1 MMTTEADQMQ
11 GGGCEEKISVSVRL
25 RPLNDKEMLRNDS
38 PDWECINSTTIMYRS
53 HLSISDRSMYPSAYS
68 FDRVFGPECCTRQ
81 VYDQGAKEVAFS
93 VVSGVNASVF
103 AYGQTSSGKTYT
115 MSGITH
121 CTLVDIYDYIDKH
134 KEREFILKFS
144 AMEIYNESV
153 RDLLSTDSTPLRL
166 LDDPEKG
173 TVVEKLTEE
182 TLRDWNH
189 FKELLSVC
197 EAQRQIGETAL
208 NEVSSRSHQILRLTV
223 ESTAREFFTN
233 DKFSTLTATVNFIDL
248 AGSERASQSLSAGT
262 RLKEGCHINRSL
274 LTLGTVIRKL
284 SKGKTGHIPFRDSKL
299 TRILQSSLGGNARTA
314 IICTMSPARIHVEQS
329 RNTLLFASCAKE
341 VTTNAQVNVVMS
353 DKALV
358 KHLQRELAKLE
369 SELRSPGQP
378 SVASDA
384 TALLTEKD
392 LEVEKLKKEVFQL
405 AQELEQARCEI
416 EDLRRMV
423 EEGKQGPKE
432 TQSTESAEVLVEEH
446 QYPKLRVRSTWD
458 SENTTPLSP
467 MSARRSSLSPR
478 SSEYSYDEENVF
490 QLSDFRIDSG
500 SSSPFQQHV
509 YVTPFPEVQ
518 HGAETKDQSEVHTE
532 ETEARPDVPRERRNA
547 SSTVVIFP
555 SPDEGYA
562 EEEGVDEMAEES
574 DGDSEDDCR
583 EVRCIETEMSDVT
596 RHPEENIPQSS
607 PDRFEIVNAEEP
619 VCVTK
624 PKNLQLS
631 IEAEEEEEEPVC
643 VTEPKNIQPPV
654 EAEKEEEEK
663 EESEERV
670 KEVSSAST
678 QPKQESKLIKAPPP
692 CCDFKSSPD
701 EFGTNMPNLRTS
713 SNPTPPV
720 FITPSPEKPF
730 SWLTE
735 RESQPFRGMKLTR
748 SRSCRASVL
757 SSPSPF
763 WFEKDADT
771 PPSWYDKGFVKAAE
785 RRNLE
790 MCHVKNERLLQ
801 DEFSGRSTPATWIER
816 SLSDTQTAHA
826 ASHGG
831 DSNEM
836 SSPNESLSRPSDVSV
851 FELQTSGSPSTSQEK
866 TEETATQKDKR
877 IIHRSMEEIEQKFLA
892 LNSTKSFKDAAL
904 DPIQDYLDT
913 PLNWPEEFKR
923 LQREIIELWHT
934 CNVSMAHRSYFF
946 LLFRGDQRDCL
957 YLEVELR
964 RLKYIAHN
972 SKASDDLSL
981 VSSTRALTRERFKL
995 SKLMQRKLS
1004 KEERENLFLR
1014 WGVGLNTRHRRVQ
1027 LAHRL
1032 WSDYKDMGHVRE
1044 SASLVGKLHGFVD
1057 MNLTSS
1063 DMFAINFA
1071 FKPPRPK
1078 KSSLWKRS
1086 VLSLSF
1092 L

>member
-1 MMTTEADQMQ
+1 MTTEADQMQ
-11 GGGCEEKISVSVRL
+11 GPSGGGGGCEEKISVSVRL

-153 RDLLSTDSTPLRL
+153 RDLLSTDSSPLRL

-378 SVASDA
+378 SVVASDA
-384 TALLTEKD
+384 TTALLTEKD

-405 AQELEQARCEI
+405 AQELKQARCEI

-423 EEGKQGPKE
+423 GEGKQGPKE
-432 TQSTESAEVLVEEH
+432 TLSTEVVLEH

-467 MSARRSSLSPR
+467 ISAHRSSLSPR
-478 SSEYSYDEENVF
+478 SSEYSYDDNVF

-500 SSSPFQQHV
+500 SSSPFHQHAF
-509 YVTPFPEVQ
+509 VTP
-518 HGAETKDQSEVHTE
+518 HGAETKDHSKVHTE
-532 ETEARPDVPRERRNA
+532 ETEAQPNA
-547 SSTVVIFP
+547 SSTLVIFP
-555 SPDEGYA
+555 SPGEEGYA
-562 EEEGVDEMAEES
+562 EEERVGKET
-574 DGDSEDDCR
+574 DGNSEDDCR
-583 EVRCIETEMSDVT
+583 E
-596 RHPEENIPQSS
+596 
-607 PDRFEIVNAEEP
+607 
-619 VCVTK
+619 

-631 IEAEEEEEEPVC
+631 IEAEEEEEPE
-643 VTEPKNIQPPV
+643 
-654 EAEKEEEEK
+654 EKEEEE
-663 EESEERV
+663 EEERV

-678 QPKQESKLIKAPPP
+678 EPKQESKLIKTPPP

-701 EFGTNMPNLRTS
+701 EFGTSRLS
-713 SNPTPPV
+713 SSTPMPPV

-735 RESQPFRGMKLTR
+735 RESQPVRGMKLTR

-757 SSPSPF
+757 SSSSPS
-763 WFEKDADT
+763 WFEKDAADT
-771 PPSWYDKGFVKAAE
+771 PPSWYDKAAE
-785 RRNLE
+785 MRDI
-790 MCHVKNERLLQ
+790 KN
-801 DEFSGRSTPATWIER
+801 ER
-816 SLSDTQTAHA
+816 SLSDTQTAYA
-826 ASHGG
+826 TASSH
-831 DSNEM
+831 NEM
-836 SSPNESLSRPSDVSV
+836 SSSPNESLSRPSDVSV
-851 FELQTSGSPSTSQEK
+851 FELQSPSTSQEK
-866 TEETATQKDKR
+866 TEETAAQKDKR
-877 IIHRSMEEIEQKFLA
+877 IIHPSMEEIEQKLFLG
-892 LNSTKSFKDAAL
+892 LSSTKSFKDAAL

-946 LLFRGDQRDCL
+946 LLFRGDQKDCL

-964 RLKYIAHN
+964 RLKYIAQN
-972 SKASDDLSL
+972 SKPTDDLSL
-981 VSSTRALTRERFKL
+981 VSSTKALTRERFKL

-1014 WGVGLNTRHRRVQ
+1014 WGIGLNTRHRRVQ

-1063 DMFAINFA
+1063 DMFGINFA
-1071 FKPPRPK
+1071 FRPPRPK

>member
-1 MMTTEADQMQ
+1 MTTEEDQMQ
-11 GGGCEEKISVSVRL
+11 GPSGSEEKIYVSVRL
-25 RPLNDKEMLRNDS
+25 RPLNDKERLRTEV
-38 PDWECINSTTIMYRS
+38 PDWECINDTTIIYRS

-68 FDRVFGPECCTRQ
+68 FRVFGPECCTRQ
-81 VYDQGAKEVAFS
+81 VYEQGAREVAFS
-93 VVSGVNASVF
+93 VVSGVNSVF

-115 MSGITH
+115 MSGITD

-153 RDLLSTDSTPLRL
+153 RDLLSTDSSPLRL

-197 EAQRQIGETAL
+197 EQRQIGETAL
-208 NEVSSRSHQILRLTV
+208 NEVSSRSHQILKLTV
-223 ESTAREFFTN
+223 ESTAREFFAN

-284 SKGKTGHIPFRDSKL
+284 KGKTGHIPFRDSKL

-314 IICTMSPARIHVEQS
+314 IICTMSPERIHVEQS

-378 SVASDA
+378 SVASD
-384 TALLTEKD
+384 TNALLTEKD
-392 LEVEKLKKEVFQL
+392 LELGKLKKEVVQL
-405 AQELEQARCEI
+405 AQQLEQARSEI

-423 EEGKQGPKE
+423 GEEKQREKE
-432 TQSTESAEVLVEEH
+432 KLTTETVELNVLLDQ

-467 MSARRSSLSPR
+467 ISAHRSSLSPR
-478 SSEYSYDEENVF
+478 STEYSYEENVF

-500 SSSPFQQHV
+500 SSSPFQQLAF
-509 YVTPFPEVQ
+509 VTPFPKVPLNY
-518 HGAETKDQSEVHTE
+518 HGTETKDQPQVHTE
-532 ETEARPDVPRERRNA
+532 EIADHPHVTRVPKNT
-547 SSTVVIFP
+547 SSTLINSP
-555 SPDEGYA
+555 SPGEGYA
-562 EEEGVDEMAEES
+562 QEERVNEMAEQT
-574 DGDSEDDCR
+574 DGNSEDNCR
-583 EVRCIETEMSDVT
+583 EVRCIEEKSDVNI
-596 RHPEENIPQSS
+596 HSEENMPQSS
-607 PDRFEIVNAEEP
+607 PDRYNVVSAEE
-619 VCVTK
+619 T
-624 PKNLQLS
+624 
-631 IEAEEEEEEPVC
+631 
-643 VTEPKNIQPPV
+643 
-654 EAEKEEEEK
+654 
-663 EESEERV
+663 
-670 KEVSSAST
+670 
-678 QPKQESKLIKAPPP
+678 
-692 CCDFKSSPD
+692 
-701 EFGTNMPNLRTS
+701 FGTNMSNLST
-713 SNPTPPV
+713 NPMPPV
-720 FITPSPEKPF
+720 LITPSPEKPF
-730 SWLTE
+730 PWHIE
-735 RESQPFRGMKLTR
+735 RDSQPFRGMKLTR
-748 SRSCRASVL
+748 SQSCRASVL
-757 SSPSPF
+757 SSSSS
-763 WFEKDADT
+763 
-771 PPSWYDKGFVKAAE
+771 SWYDKGFVKTAE
-785 RRNLE
+785 RNLE
-790 MCHVKNERLLQ
+790 MCDIKNEMP
-801 DEFSGRSTPATWIER
+801 TTWLDR

-826 ASHGG
+826 ASHGV
-831 DSNEM
+831 SNEM
-836 SSPNESLSRPSDVSV
+836 SSPNESSSRPSDVSL
-851 FELQTSGSPSTSQEK
+851 FELQTSGRASTSQDK
-866 TEETATQKDKR
+866 TEETAAQKDKR

-892 LNSTKSFKDAAL
+892 LSSTKSFKDAAL

-913 PLNWPEEFKR
+913 PLNWPVEFKR

-946 LLFRGDQRDCL
+946 LLFRGDQKDCL

-964 RLKYIAHN
+964 RLKYIRESFAQN
-972 SKASDDLSL
+972 GKGSDDLSL
-981 VSSTRALTRERFKL
+981 MSTRALTRERFKL

-1014 WGVGLNTRHRRVQ
+1014 WGIGLNTRHRRIQ
-1027 LAHRL
+1027 LADRL

-1057 MNLTSS
+1057 MNLSS
-1063 DMFAINFA
+1063 TEMFGINFA
-1071 FKPPRPK
+1071 FRPPRPK

>member
-1 MMTTEADQMQ
+1 MATEEDQMQ
-11 GGGCEEKISVSVRL
+11 GSSGSEEKIYVSVRL
-25 RPLNDKEMLRNDS
+25 RPLNDKERFRNDV
-38 PDWECINSTTIMYRS
+38 PDWECINNTTIIYRS
-53 HLSISDRSMYPSAYS
+53 HLSISERSMYPSAYS

-93 VVSGVNASVF
+93 VVTGVNASVF

-115 MSGITH
+115 MSGITD
-121 CTLVDIYDYIDKH
+121 CALVDIYDYIDKH

-153 RDLLSTDSTPLRL
+153 RDLLSTDSSPLRL

-233 DKFSTLTATVNFIDL
+233 EKFSTLAATVNFIDL

-369 SELRSPGQP
+369 SELRSPGQA
-378 SVASDA
+378 SVASNT

-392 LEVEKLKKEVFQL
+392 LEVEKLKKEVIQL
-405 AQELEQARCEI
+405 AQQLEKARFEI
-416 EDLRRMV
+416 EDLRRLIG
-423 EEGKQGPKE
+423 EAKQPEKE
-432 TQSTESAEVLVEEH
+432 TMSTESALLEH
-446 QYPKLRVRSTWD
+446 QYPKLRVRTRSTWD

-467 MSARRSSLSPR
+467 ISAHRSSISPR
-478 SSEYSYDEENVF
+478 STEYSYEENVF
-490 QLSDFRIDSG
+490 QLSDFRIDSA
-500 SSSPFQQHV
+500 SSSPFQQLAF
-509 YVTPFPEVQ
+509 VTPFAKVPLDI
-518 HGAETKDQSEVHTE
+518 HGTETKEQSHIHIEEIEDQPHVHVE
-532 ETEARPDVPRERRNA
+532 EIAAQPHVQEERFNK
-547 SSTVVIFP
+547 
-555 SPDEGYA
+555 
-562 EEEGVDEMAEES
+562 MAEQA
-574 DGDSEDDCR
+574 DVNSEDNCK
-583 EVRCIETEMSDVT
+583 EVRCIEMENSDIT
-596 RHPEENIPQSS
+596 IGPEEYIPESS
-607 PDRFEIVNAEEP
+607 PDKLDA
-619 VCVTK
+619 
-624 PKNLQLS
+624 
-631 IEAEEEEEEPVC
+631 EEPVC
-643 VTEPKNIQPPV
+643 VTEPKNLQPPS
-654 EAEKEEEEK
+654 EAEDEEEE
-663 EESEERV
+663 EEEEERV
-670 KEVSSAST
+670 KEVSDASP
-678 QPKQESKLIKAPPP
+678 QSEQESKFLKSPPLYDIK
-692 CCDFKSSPD
+692 CSPD
-701 EFGTNMPNLRTS
+701 EFDTSISNLTR
-713 SNPTPPV
+713 NPMTPALT
-720 FITPSPEKPF
+720 TPSPEKPF
-730 SWLTE
+730 LWHTE
-735 RESQPFRGMKLTR
+735 RDSQPFRGMKLTR
-748 SRSCRASVL
+748 SRSCRASLL
-757 SSPSPF
+757 SSSSSS
-763 WFEKDADT
+763 WLEKNADT
-771 PPSWYDKGFVKAAE
+771 PPSWYDKEFLRTAE
-785 RRNLE
+785 RNLA
-790 MCHVKNERLLQ
+790 MCDGKNERLLQ
-801 DEFSGRSTPATWIER
+801 DELSGRSMSTNWLDR
-816 SLSDTQTAHA
+816 SLSDSQTTQA
-826 ASHGG
+826 ASHGV
-831 DSNEM
+831 SNEM
-836 SSPNESLSRPSDVSV
+836 SSQNESPSPPSDTSV
-851 FELQTSGSPSTSQEK
+851 FELQTSSRASISQER
-866 TEETATQKDKR
+866 TEETAAQKDKR

-892 LNSTKSFKDAAL
+892 LSTTKSFKDAAM

-913 PLNWPEEFKR
+913 PLNWPVEFKR
-923 LQREIIELWHT
+923 LQREIIELWHV

-946 LLFRGDQRDCL
+946 LLFRGDQKDCL

-964 RLKYIAHN
+964 RLKYIRESFAQNSNDGHN
-972 SKASDDLSL
+972 TTLF
-981 VSSTRALTRERFKL
+981 SSTKALTRERYKL
-995 SKLMQRKLS
+995 SKLMQSKLS
-1004 KEERENLFLR
+1004 SEERENLFLR
-1014 WGVGLNTRHRRVQ
+1014 WGIGLNTSHRRVQ

-1032 WSDYKDMGHVRE
+1032 WSDYKDMSHVRE

-1057 MNLTSS
+1057 MKLTSTE
-1063 DMFAINFA
+1063 MFGINFA
-1071 FKPPRPK
+1071 LRPPRPK

>member
-11 GGGCEEKISVSVRL
+11 GPSGGGCEEKISVSVRL

-153 RDLLSTDSTPLRL
+153 RDLLSTDSSPLRL

-378 SVASDA
+378 SVVASDA
-384 TALLTEKD
+384 TTALLTEKD

-405 AQELEQARCEI
+405 AQELKQARCEI

-423 EEGKQGPKE
+423 GEGKQGPKE
-432 TQSTESAEVLVEEH
+432 TLSTEVVLEH

-467 MSARRSSLSPR
+467 ISAHRSSLSPR
-478 SSEYSYDEENVF
+478 SSEYSYDDNVF

-500 SSSPFQQHV
+500 SSSPFHQHAF
-509 YVTPFPEVQ
+509 VTPFPEVT
-518 HGAETKDQSEVHTE
+518 HGAETKDQSQVHTE
-532 ETEARPDVPRERRNA
+532 ETEAQSDVPREPRNA
-547 SSTVVIFP
+547 SSTLVIFP

-562 EEEGVDEMAEES
+562 EEERVGKET
-574 DGDSEDDCR
+574 DGNSEDDCR
-583 EVRCIETEMSDVT
+583 EVRCIETEMMSDVT
-596 RHPEENIPQSS
+596 RLHPEENIPQSS
-607 PDRFEIVNAEEP
+607 PDRFDVVNAEEP
-619 VCVTK
+619 VSLTE

-631 IEAEEEEEEPVC
+631 IEAEEEEEEEPVC
-643 VTEPKNIQPPV
+643 VTEPKNIQPPT
-654 EAEKEEEEK
+654 ETEKEEKEEEE
-663 EESEERV
+663 EEEKV

-678 QPKQESKLIKAPPP
+678 EPKQESKLIKTPPP

-701 EFGTNMPNLRTS
+701 EFGTSRLSS
-713 SNPTPPV
+713 SNPMPPV

-735 RESQPFRGMKLTR
+735 RESQPVRSMKLTR

-757 SSPSPF
+757 SSSSPS
-763 WFEKDADT
+763 WFEKDAADT
-771 PPSWYDKGFVKAAE
+771 PPSWYDKGFFVKAAE
-785 RRNLE
+785 MRDI
-790 MCHVKNERLLQ
+790 KNERLLQ
-801 DEFSGRSTPATWIER
+801 DEFSGRSMPTTWIER

-826 ASHGG
+826 TASSSH
-831 DSNEM
+831 NEM
-836 SSPNESLSRPSDVSV
+836 SSSPNESLSRPSDVSV
-851 FELQTSGSPSTSQEK
+851 FELQSPSTSQEK
-866 TEETATQKDKR
+866 TEETAAQKDKR
-877 IIHRSMEEIEQKFLA
+877 IIHCSMEEIEQKLFLG
-892 LNSTKSFKDAAL
+892 LSSTKSFKDAAL

-946 LLFRGDQRDCL
+946 LLFRGDQKDCL

-964 RLKYIAHN
+964 RLKYIAQN
-972 SKASDDLSL
+972 SKPTDDLSL
-981 VSSTRALTRERFKL
+981 VSSTKALTRERFKL

-1014 WGVGLNTRHRRVQ
+1014 WGIGLNTRHRRVQ

-1063 DMFAINFA
+1063 DMFGINFA
-1071 FKPPRPK
+1071 FRPPRPK

>member
-11 GGGCEEKISVSVRL
+11 GPSGGGGCEEKISVSVRL

-153 RDLLSTDSTPLRL
+153 RDLLSTDSSPLRL

-378 SVASDA
+378 SVVASDA
-384 TALLTEKD
+384 TTALLTEKD

-405 AQELEQARCEI
+405 AQELKQARCEI

-423 EEGKQGPKE
+423 GEGKQGPKE
-432 TQSTESAEVLVEEH
+432 TLSTEVVLEH

-467 MSARRSSLSPR
+467 ISAHRSSLSPR
-478 SSEYSYDEENVF
+478 SSEYSYDDNVF

-500 SSSPFQQHV
+500 SSSPFHQHAF
-509 YVTPFPEVQ
+509 VTP
-518 HGAETKDQSEVHTE
+518 HGAETKDHSKVHTE
-532 ETEARPDVPRERRNA
+532 ETEAQPNA
-547 SSTVVIFP
+547 SSTLVIFP
-555 SPDEGYA
+555 SPGEEGYA
-562 EEEGVDEMAEES
+562 EEERVGKET
-574 DGDSEDDCR
+574 DGNSEDDCR
-583 EVRCIETEMSDVT
+583 EVRCIETEMVSDVT
-596 RHPEENIPQSS
+596 RLHPQENIRQSS
-607 PDRFEIVNAEEP
+607 PDRFDVVNAEEP
-619 VCVTK
+619 VSLTE

-631 IEAEEEEEEPVC
+631 IEAEEEEEPVC
-643 VTEPKNIQPPV
+643 VTEPKNIQPPT
-654 EAEKEEEEK
+654 EAEKEEK
-663 EESEERV
+663 EEEEEEENV

-678 QPKQESKLIKAPPP
+678 EPKQESKLIKTPPP

-701 EFGTNMPNLRTS
+701 EFGTSRLS
-713 SNPTPPV
+713 SSTPMPPV

-735 RESQPFRGMKLTR
+735 RESQLVRGMKLTR

-757 SSPSPF
+757 SSSSPS
-763 WFEKDADT
+763 WFEKDAADT
-771 PPSWYDKGFVKAAE
+771 PPSWYDKAAE
-785 RRNLE
+785 MRDI
-790 MCHVKNERLLQ
+790 KNERLLQ
-801 DEFSGRSTPATWIER
+801 DEFSGRSMPTTWIER

-826 ASHGG
+826 TASSH
-831 DSNEM
+831 NEM
-836 SSPNESLSRPSDVSV
+836 SSSPNESLSRPSDVSV
-851 FELQTSGSPSTSQEK
+851 FELQSPSTSQEK
-866 TEETATQKDKR
+866 TEETAAQKDKR
-877 IIHRSMEEIEQKFLA
+877 IIHRSMEEIEQKLFLG
-892 LNSTKSFKDAAL
+892 LSSTKSFKDAAL

-946 LLFRGDQRDCL
+946 LLFRGDQKDCL

-964 RLKYIAHN
+964 RLKYIAQN
-972 SKASDDLSL
+972 SKPTDDLSL
-981 VSSTRALTRERFKL
+981 VSSTKALTRERFKL

-1014 WGVGLNTRHRRVQ
+1014 WGIGLNTRHRRVQ

-1032 WSDYKDMGHVRE
+1032 WSDYKDMGDVRE

-1063 DMFAINFA
+1063 DMFGINFA
-1071 FKPPRPK
+1071 FRPPRPK